1 MIKIFFKFIGFLLMV
16 GIISLATMIFVP
28 DTITQNVKS
37 WSNSAWQQVTSSQSS
52 ELPNSGTNE

>member
-1 MIKIFFKFIGFLLMV
+1 MIKIFFKIIGFLLMV

-37 WSNSAWQQVTSSQSS
+37 WSNSAWQQVTSSQNA
-52 ELPNSGTNE
+52 ELPESGTNE